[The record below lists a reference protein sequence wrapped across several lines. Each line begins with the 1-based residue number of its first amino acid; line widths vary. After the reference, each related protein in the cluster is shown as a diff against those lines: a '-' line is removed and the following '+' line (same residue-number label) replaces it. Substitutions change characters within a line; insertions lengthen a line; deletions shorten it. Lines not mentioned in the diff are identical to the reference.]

1 MMYAQKEARA
11 ARQFRAV
18 AIFAT
23 IVFHLALFAAIGYG
37 ILGAKDKEQEVRVP
51 AQQEATAETVKA
63 GLSRP

>member
-23 IVFHLALFAAIGYG
+23 IVFHLSLFAAIGYG
-37 ILGAKDKEQEVRVP
+37 MFGEKDREQEVRVP
-51 AQQEATAETVKA
+51 AKQEVKA
-63 GLSRP
+63 ERTLTGNARP